1 LALNTNLTAKQREY
15 LETAKIS
22 GDALLTVINDILDF
36 SKIEAGKLEL
46 DPHSFRLRSHIAKVL
61 TPLTFAANAKRL
73 ALLCDIRDGVP
84 DEIVA
89 DANRLSQ
96 VVINLIGNS
105 MKFTTKGRIELTV
118 ELDSLVNEVACLHF
132 SVRDTGIGIPFERQA
147 KIFEAFSQA
156 DASTTR
162 RFGGTGLGLTISSR
176 LVQAMGG
183 RIWVESEPGVGS
195 CFHFTI
201 AAPTPKAEHSSSAEN
216 VSDGAPDA
224 SAKIPRRLRI
234 LVAEDNKVNQM
245 VAVGL
250 LQQKDHTARV
260 ASTGLEALAAWQKEE
275 FDLILMDIEMPEM
288 DGVQACLAI
297 REKEKTTGGH
307 IPIIALTAHAIAG
320 DRERYVAKGMDG
332 YCSKP
337 IRGQLLFSEI
347 ERVCALRVAGSSLP
361 LTPPTLVTEP
371 RPAGSGPPPIST
383 IEARA

>member
-1 LALNTNLTAKQREY
+1 MTQLALNTNLTAKQREY

-46 DPHSFRLRSHIAKVL
+46 EAHPFRLRNHIAKVL
-61 TPLTFAANAKRL
+61 TPLTFGANAKGL
-73 ALLCDIRDGVP
+73 ALLCDIKPGVP

-96 VVINLIGNS
+96 VVINLIGNA
-105 MKFTTKGRIELTV
+105 MKFTSKGEIKLTAEKDSIENDL
-118 ELDSLVNEVACLHF
+118 LCLHF
-132 SVRDTGIGIPFERQA
+132 SVRDTGIGIPLERQA

-183 RIWVESEPGVGS
+183 RIWVESQPGVGS

-201 AAPTPKAEHSSSAEN
+201 AAPAPKAGHSGSAEN
-216 VSDGAPDA
+216 VSDGTPDA
-224 SAKIPRRLRI
+224 SAKMPGRLRI

-245 VAVGL
+245 VIVGL
-250 LQQKDHTARV
+250 LEQEGHSPTIA
-260 ASTGLEALAAWQKEE
+260 ATGLEVLAALEKEE
-275 FDLILMDIEMPEM
+275 FDVILMDIEMPEM
-288 DGVQACLAI
+288 DGIEASLAI
-297 REKEKTTGGH
+297 RQKEKTSGGH

-320 DRERYVAKGMDG
+320 DRERYASKGMDG

-347 ERVCALRVAGSSLP
+347 ERVCALAASS
-361 LTPPTLVTEP
+361 TQ
-371 RPAGSGPPPIST
+371 
-383 IEARA
+383 